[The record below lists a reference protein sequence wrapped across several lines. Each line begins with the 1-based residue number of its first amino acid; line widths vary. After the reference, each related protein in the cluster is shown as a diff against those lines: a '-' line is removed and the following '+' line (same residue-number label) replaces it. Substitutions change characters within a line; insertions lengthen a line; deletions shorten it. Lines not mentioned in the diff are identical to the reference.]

1 MSNPELIIKNMSS
14 MNKTTMI
21 GCRSDG
27 DVVFAEEKVIQPNSS
42 VSLQGIPVGQFEI
55 AISINN
61 SISNGQ
67 QFTNNGDLDQ
77 IIVEISDNQ
86 INFQPPVRGA
96 NNTPAVQQPSV
107 EQQGQPTQQQKQ
119 QPVNNQPPQNQPQQP
134 PQNQPQQPPQNQP
147 QQPPQNQPQQPRQGQ
162 SQQKD
167 PTTAA
172 LLSFLWPGLGQIIN
186 GEAGRGI
193 GIMIGVFIGYFIG
206 FLTLAIIVGIP
217 ILLVTA
223 VFQIW
228 QIIDAKNRAEKI
240 NRGEIVP

>member
-134 PQNQPQQPPQNQP
+134 PQNQPQQP
-147 QQPPQNQPQQPRQGQ
+147 RQGQ

>member
-1 MSNPELIIKNMSS
+1 

-134 PQNQPQQPPQNQP
+134 PQNQPQQP
-147 QQPPQNQPQQPRQGQ
+147 RQGQ